1 MERITTPPATID
13 QQELGIIEK
22 EARQRALDK
31 AAESGK
37 RVTEIGRIEKEE
49 FRAVLEDHK
58 QGAEAG
64 AEGAGVT
71 QPPEAT
77 EGAAQR
83 PAEAKPKGDIM
94 TPQQAEMELEARA
107 KKADAKRVAQIA
119 PTPDAVVVKPDGDML
134 AQQDDSNRQVGITAR
149 GLSDDAV
156 ESGLTKRAAL
166 HEGDH
171 QKQEIGDQKM
181 ELPPTGNP
189 TIDGYRAGFR
199 RLTFREDRSIHAEG
213 GLAGHTAEY
222 HGYVKYADAV
232 RGELNAAGENGD
244 AMVRDAGYTVK
255 GFQDVHAALARAAI
269 LKQVKQ
275 GNLSAA
281 AQAAK
286 DAEVQHALAA

>member
-1 MERITTPPATID
+1 MERITTPPATIN

-58 QGAEAG
+58 QGAEAD

-77 EGAAQR
+77 EGAAQQ
-83 PAEAKPKGDIM
+83 PAEAKPKGDVM

-107 KKADAKRVAQIA
+107 KKADAQRVAQIA

-134 AQQDDSNRQVGITAR
+134 AQQEDATRQVGITAR
-149 GLSDDAV
+149 GLDDAAV
-156 ESGLTKRAAL
+156 KSGLTKRAAK
-166 HEGDH
+166 HEHDH
-171 QKQEIGDQKM
+171 TLQETGDQKM

-199 RLTFREDRSIHAEG
+199 RLTFREDRSIDAEG

-232 RGELNAAGENGD
+232 RGELNAAGKNGE
-244 AMVRDAGYTVK
+244 AMVREAGYTVK
-255 GFQDVHAALARAAI
+255 GFQEVHRELARVAVE
-269 LKQVKQ
+269 KQIKQ

-281 AQAAK
+281 VQAAK
-286 DAEVQHALAA
+286 DAEAQHALAA